1 MSSDTEKSVSITI
14 LGKDYNVS
22 CPEEEEYNLRSAAQH
37 LNKKT
42 TEIRSKGK
50 IIGMERIAVM
60 AALNISHELLQR
72 DTELRKL
79 SADTDDQ
86 ISHLLNKMD
95 SLLDS

>member
-1 MSSDTEKSVSITI
+1 MSSDTEKSVSISI

-22 CPEEEEYNLRSAAQH
+22 CPDEEEYNLRSAAQY

-42 TEIRSKGK
+42 SEIRSKGK

-72 DTELRKL
+72 DTELRQL
-79 SADTDDQ
+79 STDTDAQ
-86 ISHLLNKMD
+86 ISRLLNKLD
-95 SLLDS
+95 VLLDN